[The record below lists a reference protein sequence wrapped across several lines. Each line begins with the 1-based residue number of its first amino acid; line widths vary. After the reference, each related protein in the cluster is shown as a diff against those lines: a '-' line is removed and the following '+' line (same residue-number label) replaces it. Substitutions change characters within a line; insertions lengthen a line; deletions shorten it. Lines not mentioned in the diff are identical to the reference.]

1 MATYKKIVV
10 EDSNNHIAQTSALSD
25 KATILR
31 TAREFSVSGDVA
43 TSRGV
48 EFDGSGAVALALSIG
63 ADKVLNSHLAD
74 GSVNPEQFS
83 DGSGG
88 NTGNGTSGQFLKT
101 DGSGGMSWA
110 TMTPPNDNKI
120 TITAGSGLTGGG
132 DFTVDQSSDEELTLA
147 LHSSV
152 AGDGLAHSSG
162 VLSLDASVAGTG
174 IAHDRGVLSLDSG
187 LGGDGLTYRDGVL
200 NVDATQ
206 AITNVTGNFAIAGDL
221 TVSGKTITTATE
233 TLEIADNTMLLNS
246 DLTGSTAVDTGIVAN
261 RADATGD
268 KYKHL
273 FWDESKG
280 VWAIGSHDT
289 DSAFP
294 SASDALM
301 VNFTNAGVP
310 SSGGVVGGMI
320 YDSSNGDMYLR
331 TA

>member
-10 EDSNNHIAQTSALSD
+10 EDSTNHIAQTSALAD
-25 KATILR
+25 KATVLKTGR
-31 TAREFSVSGDVA
+31 AFSVSGDVA
-43 TSRGV
+43 TARGV
-48 EFDGSGAVALALSIG
+48 EFDGSADIALSLSLGDDVVGNANI
-63 ADKVLNSHLAD
+63 AD
-74 GSVNPEQFS
+74 GAINPEQFT

-110 TMTPPNDNKI
+110 TMTPPNDNEI
-120 TITAGSGLTGGG
+120 TLTAGDGLTGGG
-132 DFTVDQSSDEELTLA
+132 AFTVDQSSDEELTFA
-147 LHSSV
+147 
-152 AGDGLAHSSG
+152 
-162 VLSLDASVAGTG
+162 LDASVAGAGLTHSAG
-174 IAHDRGVLSLDSG
+174 VLALDAGVAGDGLAHDRGVLSLDSTV
-187 LGGDGLTYRDGVL
+187 GGDGLTLRNGVL

-206 AITNVTGNFAIAGDL
+206 AITNISGNLEITGDL
-221 TVSGKTITTATE
+221 TVTGKTITTATE

-246 DLTGSTAVDTGIVAN
+246 DLSGSTAVDTGIVAN

-268 KYKHL
+268 KYKSL

-280 VWAIGSHDT
+280 AWATGSD
-289 DSAFP
+289 DSSSAFP
-294 SASDALM
+294 SSSDALM
-301 VNFTNAGVP
+301 INFQNAGVP